1 MNLPVA
7 RLFPQRPRAS
17 TTRWRMSVSGPA
29 LATLAFCIAVF
40 PAHAASPEAPGVIT
54 VEVKKNIRV
63 VYDIK
68 TDEVEAGVG
77 KALYYLRGL
86 FAAYERQGV
95 APGKIHLS
103 AVLHGPTV
111 KWLLNDEAYQ
121 KHVGDPFAVNLNQQ
135 VVEELVKLGASIE
148 ACNATM
154 KARGWTPKDL
164 LPGVRVVHDA
174 YTRMID
180 LQQRGYAY
188 IRF

>member
-1 MNLPVA
+1 MGANPRLAWLALGVVASWLVALPAVA
-7 RLFPQRPRAS
+7 DPPKRP
-17 TTRWRMSVSGPA
+17 G
-29 LATLAFCIAVF
+29 I
-40 PAHAASPEAPGVIT
+40 IT

-68 TDEVEAGVG
+68 TEEVEAGVG

-86 FAAYERQGV
+86 YTAYERQGV
-95 APGKIHLS
+95 APGEIHVS

-121 KHVGDPFAVNLNQQ
+121 KHVGDPFAVNLNHQ
-135 VVEELVKLGASIE
+135 VIEELIGLGASIE

-154 KARGWTPKDL
+154 KSRGWNAKDL

>member
-1 MNLPVA
+1 MMLRTLCVLCLTLGLSVAVTAAEGSDGAANL
-7 RLFPQRPRAS
+7 
-17 TTRWRMSVSGPA
+17 
-29 LATLAFCIAVF
+29 
-40 PAHAASPEAPGVIT
+40 IT
-54 VEVKKNIRV
+54 VERRTNIHV

-68 TDEVEAGVG
+68 TDELQAGIG

-86 FAAYERQGV
+86 YEAYRKQGV
-95 APGKIHLS
+95 PPQEIHVS

-121 KHVGDPFAVNLNQQ
+121 AYTGDPFAVNMNHH
-135 VVEELVKLGASIE
+135 VVERLVELGASIE
-148 ACNATM
+148 ACNVTM
-154 KARGWTPKDL
+154 KSHGWTAEDL
-164 LPGVRVVHDA
+164 LPGVKVVHDG